1 MTDRQD
7 AGPRFRR
14 SPAALYR
21 RAGAD
26 VLATTPADPEIH
38 ELSGGAVAV
47 WEALTSPLDADE
59 LIGRLA
65 SEHAVGADRIAEQ
78 VRRCLEDL
86 ARLGLVEEV
95 RDGDG

>member
-1 MTDRQD
+1 MNR
-7 AGPRFRR
+7 PRYRR

-59 LIGRLA
+59 LSARLA
-65 SEHAVGADRIAEQ
+65 SEHGVGADGIAEQ
-78 VRRCLEDL
+78 VRRCLEEL
-86 ARLGLVEEV
+86 AGLDLVEEV
-95 RDGDG
+95 REQDG